1 MAETILKVED
11 VCKNYGGVTAVDHVG
26 FEIEA
31 GETVGLIGP
40 NGAGKTTLVN
50 LISGSQPV
58 SSGRI
63 IFEGKDLTK
72 LPPFR
77 IARSGVARTFQVVQP
92 FPLMSVVEN
101 VATGALFA
109 AGARDR
115 KAATEAAMAHLEF
128 VGLGDL
134 AEAQAST
141 LTLAKRK
148 RLELAKSLAMEP
160 RLLLL
165 DEVNAGLNASEI
177 ESALDL
183 IRAIAARG
191 VTIIIIEHV
200 MKVVL
205 SLCSRV
211 LVLHHGALI
220 SQGSREEITTDP
232 KVIEAYLGTKYAQRH
247 RELVANA

>member
-115 KAATEAAMAHLEF
+115 KAATEAAMGHLEF

-141 LTLAKRK
+141 LTLANRK

-165 DEVNAGLNASEI
+165 DEVNAGLNPSEI

>member
-1 MAETILKVED
+1 MTEPILKVQD
-11 VCKNYGGVTAVDHVG
+11 VSKNYGGVAAVDNVT
-26 FEIEA
+26 FEIET
-31 GETVGLIGP
+31 GQTVGLIGP

-50 LISGSQPV
+50 LISGAQKV
-58 SSGRI
+58 SAGRI
-63 IFEGKDLTK
+63 VFEGHDVTTM
-72 LPPFR
+72 PPYR
-77 IARSGVARTFQVVQP
+77 IARNGIARTFQVVQP
-92 FPLMSVVEN
+92 FPRMTVVEN

-109 AGARDR
+109 GGARDR
-115 KAATEAAMAHLEF
+115 KDANEAAMAHLEF
-128 VGLGDL
+128 VGLGEL
-134 AEAQAST
+134 AESPAST

-177 ESALDL
+177 EAALDL
-183 IRAIAARG
+183 IRAIAERG

-205 SLCSRV
+205 SVCSRL

-220 SQGSREEITTDP
+220 SEGTSQEITSDP
-232 KVIEAYLGTKYAQRH
+232 KVIEAYLGTKYAERH
-247 RELVANA
+247 KELAAHG

>member
-1 MAETILKVED
+1 MTETILKVED
-11 VCKNYGGVTAVDHVG
+11 VSKHYGGVAAVDHVS
-26 FEIEA
+26 FDIES
-31 GETVGLIGP
+31 GQTVGLIGP

-50 LISGSQPV
+50 LISGAQKV
-58 SSGRI
+58 SGGRI
-63 IFEGKDLTK
+63 VFEGRDVTAM
-72 LPPFR
+72 PPYR
-77 IARSGVARTFQVVQP
+77 IARNGIARTFQVVQP
-92 FPLMSVVEN
+92 FPRMTVVEN

-109 AGARDR
+109 GGARHR
-115 KAATEAAMAHLEF
+115 KDAHELAMAHLEF
-128 VGLGDL
+128 VGLDEL
-134 AEAQAST
+134 ANSPAST

-165 DEVNAGLNASEI
+165 DEVNAGLNSSEI
-177 ESALDL
+177 EAALDL
-183 IRAIAARG
+183 IRAIAERG

-205 SLCSRV
+205 SVCSRV

-220 SQGSREEITTDP
+220 SEGTREEITSDP

-247 RELVANA
+247 RELAAHG

>member
-11 VCKNYGGVTAVDHVG
+11 VCKNYGGVAAVDHVG

-72 LPPFR
+72 MPPFR

-101 VATGALFA
+101 VSTGALFA
-109 AGARDR
+109 AGVRDR
-115 KAATEAAMAHLEF
+115 KDATDAAMAHLEF
-128 VGLGDL
+128 VGLG
-134 AEAQAST
+134 
-141 LTLAKRK
+141 
-148 RLELAKSLAMEP
+148 
-160 RLLLL
+160 
-165 DEVNAGLNASEI
+165 V
-177 ESALDL
+177 
-183 IRAIAARG
+183 
-191 VTIIIIEHV
+191 
-200 MKVVL
+200 
-205 SLCSRV
+205 
-211 LVLHHGALI
+211 
-220 SQGSREEITTDP
+220 
-232 KVIEAYLGTKYAQRH
+232 
-247 RELVANA
+247 